1 MRRLIAPRGRRLS
14 RKNQAFLIALGLGVF
29 ATGSL
34 LATAPHHDPQVVEE
48 KVWPVS
54 TVRAE
59 PTRLAAEL
67 PLFGRVETPRH
78 AALAAALE
86 AEVLAVHVS
95 EGQQVDAGALLVSLD
110 ASDSEL
116 RRQRQAAVV
125 AEQEAALAALVED
138 FRSERQVLTHL
149 RELETLTRTRLARLD
164 ALHSRQ
170 LVATEARDALRQ
182 EQARLGV
189 ELARQ
194 QALVNQH
201 PQRRARAE
209 AQLSRARAERAEAE
223 LAVSRASL
231 RAPFAGRVSALSVS
245 PGERIRPGQ
254 SLVSLFDTR
263 ALQMRVTLPADAV
276 PALRL
281 ALQRGQA
288 VDARLEGLPFRARL
302 SQLASE
308 LKPGASGVQALF
320 ALPPEAGAQL
330 ELGRALDL
338 RVSLPLDEPVIALPL
353 LSLYDNQRVYR
364 VEGGRLQA
372 VEVQPLGRRQNAR
385 GELEVLIPA
394 SALPAGSAVLASD
407 LPQAS
412 AGLRVEGVGDALAGT
427 PPAVGSQ
434 QVLGV

>member
-1 MRRLIAPRGRRLS
+1 MRRLIAPLGRHLS

-59 PTRLAAEL
+59 PTMLAAEL

-78 AALAAALE
+78 AAVAAALE
-86 AEVLAVHVS
+86 SDVLAVHVS
-95 EGQQVDAGALLVSLD
+95 EGQQVAAGALLVSLD
-110 ASDSEL
+110 ARDSEL
-116 RRQRQAAVV
+116 RRERQAAVV
-125 AEQEAALAALVED
+125 AEQEAALSALVED

-149 RELETLTRTRLARLD
+149 RELEALTRTRLARLD

-182 EQARLGV
+182 EQARLGM
-189 ELARQ
+189 ELSRQ
-194 QALVNQH
+194 QALVNQQA
-201 PQRRARAE
+201 QRRARAE
-209 AQLSRARAERAEAE
+209 AHLARARAELAEAE

-245 PGERIRPGQ
+245 TGERIRPGQ
-254 SLVSLFDTR
+254 SLVRLFDTH
-263 ALQMRVTLPADAV
+263 ALQLRVTLPADAV

-281 ALQRGQA
+281 ALQRGQP
-288 VDARLEGLPFRARL
+288 VSARLEGLPFLAQL

-308 LKPGASGVQALF
+308 LRPGDGGVQALF
-320 ALPPEAGAQL
+320 ALPPEAGGEL

-338 RVSLPLDEPVIALPL
+338 RVSLPLEQPVIALPL

-364 VEGGRLQA
+364 VENGRLRA
-372 VEVQPLGRRQNAR
+372 VEVQALGRRQNAR
-385 GELEVLIPA
+385 GETEVLIPA
-394 SALPAGSAVLASD
+394 TALPAGSAVLASD

-412 AGLRVEGVGDALAGT
+412 TGLRVEGVGDVLAGAS
-427 PPAVGSQ
+427 PAVGSPP
-434 QVLGV
+434 VLGV